1 MASKKPLAAI
11 RGFAMSDLSRQYIGP
26 GWQLAVTAIHR
37 AIADAGLKKSDI
49 DGLLINKSPVATL
62 MDLPMDLLDYAGL
75 KDLTLCSVVEAEGS
89 SGVQMVQ
96 QAALAVQAGMA
107 KAVVCVFADAPIVPG
122 VSTQQAFGM
131 PLPLMGKLGSEAPTG
146 LFGPV
151 AAYAL
156 AARRYMHKN
165 KLTEDHL
172 GAVAVACRQWALKN
186 PLAMMKKQLSME
198 DHHNSPYVVEP
209 FHLFDCSFPVNGA
222 VAVVVTSAQRA
233 ADGPQPAV
241 YIHGMGQGHRGVTNR
256 RGFENEIEIG
266 AKLAGQGAYAMAGVG
281 PKDIDCAQ
289 VYDAFTYCILLQLEQ
304 YGFVEPGGG
313 GAFALAG
320 QTAPGG
326 SFPVNTGGGQ
336 LSGYYLQGGTPLSEG
351 VMQTRGTA
359 GERQVKH
366 DLVLTAAYGGR
377 MMYHAC
383 MITSPHASL

>member
-11 RGFAMSDLSRQYIGP
+11 RGFAMSDLSRQYIGET
-26 GWQLAVTAIHR
+26 WQLAVTAIHR

-96 QAALAVQAGMA
+96 QAALAVQAGLA
-107 KAVVCVFADAPIVPG
+107 KAVVCVFSDAPIRPG

-172 GAVAVACRQWALKN
+172 GAVAVACRQWALKS
-186 PLAMMKKQLSME
+186 PLAMMKK
-198 DHHNSPYVVEP
+198 
-209 FHLFDCSFPVNGA
+209 
-222 VAVVVTSAQRA
+222 
-233 ADGPQPAV
+233 
-241 YIHGMGQGHRGVTNR
+241 
-256 RGFENEIEIG
+256 
-266 AKLAGQGAYAMAGVG
+266 
-281 PKDIDCAQ
+281 
-289 VYDAFTYCILLQLEQ
+289 
-304 YGFVEPGGG
+304 
-313 GAFALAG
+313 
-320 QTAPGG
+320 
-326 SFPVNTGGGQ
+326 
-336 LSGYYLQGGTPLSEG
+336 
-351 VMQTRGTA
+351 
-359 GERQVKH
+359 
-366 DLVLTAAYGGR
+366 
-377 MMYHAC
+377 
-383 MITSPHASL
+383 

>member
-11 RGFAMSDLSRQYIGP
+11 RGFAMSDLSRQYIGET
-26 GWQLAVTAIHR
+26 WQLAVTAIHR

-75 KDLTLCSVVEAEGS
+75 KNLTLCSVVEAEGS

-107 KAVVCVFADAPIVPG
+107 KAVVGVFSDAPIRPG

-165 KLTEDHL
+165 NLNEDHL

-186 PLAMMKKQLSME
+186 PLAMMKKPLTME
-198 DHHNSPYVVEP
+198 DHHASAYVVEP

-222 VAVVVTSAQRA
+222 VAVVVTPIAIGLAQAGEGLLAHSVILRA
-233 ADGPQPAV
+233 SEA
-241 YIHGMGQGHRGVTNR
+241 TNR
-256 RGFENEIEIG
+256 IIEFGRNKSEI
-266 AKLAGQGAYAMAGVG
+266 
-281 PKDIDCAQ
+281 P
-289 VYDAFTYCILLQLEQ
+289 
-304 YGFVEPGGG
+304 
-313 GAFALAG
+313 
-320 QTAPGG
+320 
-326 SFPVNTGGGQ
+326 
-336 LSGYYLQGGTPLSEG
+336 
-351 VMQTRGTA
+351 
-359 GERQVKH
+359 
-366 DLVLTAAYGGR
+366 
-377 MMYHAC
+377 
-383 MITSPHASL
+383 